1 MEDGIISKFVL
12 DQLSVWP
19 LAAANYRALKN
30 VEVRNLEVNG
40 LDVKLQHNPGRIK
53 SSAAKVDTA
62 SLKARKCFLCADNRP
77 SEQRKLKFEGRK
89 DRKYDVLINPY
100 PIFPEHLVIARDEHV
115 PQSIWNRMVDMT
127 RLGASLSFVYD
138 FL

>member
-19 LAAANYRALKN
+19 LAAANFRALKN

-53 SSAAKVDTA
+53 SSAAKVEIGRA
-62 SLKARKCFLCADNRP
+62 SCRER
-77 SEQRKLKFEGRK
+77 
-89 DRKYDVLINPY
+89 V
-100 PIFPEHLVIARDEHV
+100 
-115 PQSIWNRMVDMT
+115 
-127 RLGASLSFVYD
+127 
-138 FL
+138 

>member
-19 LAAANYRALKN
+19 LAAANFRALKN

-62 SLKARKCFLCADNRP
+62 S
-77 SEQRKLKFEGRK
+77 S
-89 DRKYDVLINPY
+89 
-100 PIFPEHLVIARDEHV
+100 
-115 PQSIWNRMVDMT
+115 
-127 RLGASLSFVYD
+127 
-138 FL
+138 